1 MICVVKGHN
10 SINIRTVVAFREIG
24 QGYEGLEIF
33 GTLVNVPGLLLKSL
47 YNDINKKRISA
58 YVDSAKESLA
68 NAAQQVRDIVNRNAD
83 MNGVVETDICING
96 YW

>member
-1 MICVVKGHN
+1 MICVVKDHN
-10 SINIRTVVAFREIG
+10 SINIRTVVAVREIS
-24 QGYEGLEIF
+24 QGYEGLEKF

-58 YVDSAKESLA
+58 YVDSAKESVA

-83 MNGVVETDICING
+83 MNGVVESDICVNG